1 MAQCLLAKRRRAFS
15 FFSCSVSSRRPI
27 VAGASL
33 AWSSARSTEL
43 KELKNAVTVEF
54 GKQK

>member
-27 VAGASL
+27 VAGTRL
-33 AWSSARSTEL
+33 TWTSARYTEL
-43 KELKNAVTVEF
+43 KELKAPVTVEIW
-54 GKQK
+54 

>member
-27 VAGASL
+27 VAGTRL
-33 AWSSARSTEL
+33 TWTSARYTEL
-43 KELKNAVTVEF
+43 KELKKAVTVEF
-54 GKQK
+54 W